1 MNALLAVGVVLAL
14 FALLALVFLVI
25 APPPRRVAVQRR
37 LAPGEEYVSPLTK
50 ATDKT
55 VATIETAM
63 SRREGGGAFGEERLE
78 LAGVRM
84 TPSAFVL
91 VMFSMAAVLA
101 LVGVVI
107 GFGSFWAVVLA
118 VLFAAAAPLLA
129 HLYLVVR
136 TSRRRAAFADQ
147 LDDTL
152 QLVSGNLRAGHGL
165 TQAIDSVAR
174 YADPPTSEEFS
185 RIVNESRIGRDL
197 GVALAAT
204 AERMRSD
211 DFDWAAQAIAIN
223 RETGGNLSETLQRT
237 AATIRERNQIR
248 RQVRA
253 LSSEGR
259 LSAIILI
266 SLPIAVFVIVLFIQ
280 PGYLAPFFTSILGWA
295 ALAVAVLL
303 MIIGTVWMTFAVRV
317 KF

>member
-1 MNALLAVGVVLAL
+1 MNAMFAIGVGFAVLS
-14 FALLALVFLVI
+14 LLALVLLVI

-37 LAPGEEYVSPLTK
+37 LAPGTEHVSALTK

-55 VATIETAM
+55 VATIESAM
-63 SRREGGGAFGEERLE
+63 SRGKGGGAFGEERLE
-78 LAGVRM
+78 LAGIRM

-91 VMFSMAAVLA
+91 VMFSLSAVLA
-101 LVGVVI
+101 LLGVVA
-107 GFGSFWAVVLA
+107 GFGSWWSLVWAVV
-118 VLFAAAAPLLA
+118 FAALAPLIA
-129 HLYLVVR
+129 HIYLTVR

-197 GVALAAT
+197 GVALAST

-211 DFDWAAQAIAIN
+211 DFNWAAQAIAVN

-248 RQVRA
+248 RQVKA
-253 LSSEGR
+253 LSAEGR
-259 LSAIILI
+259 LSATILI
-266 SLPIAVFVIVLFIQ
+266 ALPIAVFLGVLILQ
-280 PGYLAPFFTSILGWA
+280 PSYLAPFFENIFGWMA
-295 ALAVAVLL
+295 MALAVILMAV
-303 MIIGTVWMTFAVRV
+303 GTVWMLFAVRV